1 MCRIGI
7 LPQSVLANN
16 FVPSHFALEDL
27 GVGLPPG
34 MISKLV
40 VIPQLPAAPAP
51 VSPKADS
58 ALASSC
64 AQEADGS
71 GSNIR
76 HVRIID
82 SITQLDARENPYTV

>member
-1 MCRIGI
+1 VCRVGI

-64 AQEADGS
+64 AQEADG
-71 GSNIR
+71 IR